1 MQHSS
6 AGALSIHSPKETDD
20 FEYQDTEE
28 YVEETLSIEDAEK
41 ELIRKA
47 LLRHGGRRK
56 LAAQELKISNRTHY
70 RKIKEY
76 NLEDL

>member
-1 MQHSS
+1 MNEVMCLAYDIGCHVY
-6 AGALSIHSPKETDD
+6 
-20 FEYQDTEE
+20 YQDTEE

-47 LLRHGGRRK
+47 LLRNRGKRK
-56 LAAQELKISNRTHY
+56 LAAQELKISERTLY
-70 RKIKEY
+70 RKIEKY